1 MLSSAAVSLPLLCHQ
16 QQTFAAINASRLLLN
31 YQSRLRKVL
40 KRPTLEPHMS
50 LEALNDA
57 DVIGDAAQSLLLH
70 QLIVNA
76 VQPSS
81 LKPNYSRKEL
91 EVSIRIVTRRM

>member
-1 MLSSAAVSLPLLCHQ
+1 MPLLRNQ
-16 QQTFAAINASRLLLN
+16 QQTLVAIKAGRLLLN

-50 LEALNDA
+50 LEALNDVN
-57 DVIGDAAQSLLLH
+57 VIGNATQSLLLH

-76 VQPSS
+76 VQPSP
-81 LKPNYSRKEL
+81 LKPNFSRKEL
-91 EVSIRIVTRRM
+91 EVRKL

>member
-1 MLSSAAVSLPLLCHQ
+1 MLRHQ
-16 QQTFAAINASRLLLN
+16 QQTLVVIRASRLLLG

-50 LEALNDA
+50 LEALNDS
-57 DVIGDAAQSLLLH
+57 DIIGNAAQSLLLH

-76 VQPSS
+76 VQPSQ
-81 LKPNYSRKEL
+81 LKPVFSRKEL
-91 EVSIRIVTRRM
+91 EVREP